1 LGVDAGGVAE
11 RVILASTSDLCG
23 CTVLGTIVGSADI
36 QREDGEMTTST
47 TTRTRNRTI
56 RAVLTGAL
64 AVGILGASVTA
75 DAATGPVQAG
85 LTLTPSSAAVS
96 QVVTG
101 TATATNTSNAAISQV
116 AMGIDIPS
124 GLAYTGL
131 VRPVNGSCRA
141 TFVTNHRLVYC
152 NVSNLAPGQ
161 TATLKVTVS
170 APATGSYAFRV
181 YARQLY
187 TTTDTFAYATLT
199 VH

>member
-1 LGVDAGGVAE
+1 MN
-11 RVILASTSDLCG
+11 I
-23 CTVLGTIVGSADI
+23 
-36 QREDGEMTTST
+36 
-47 TTRTRNRTI
+47 TRTRRRI
-56 RAVLTGAL
+56 VIAAALTGAL
-64 AVGILGASVTA
+64 AVGILGTGVMAN
-75 DAATGPVQAG
+75 AATGPVQAG
-85 LTLTPSSAAVS
+85 LSLTPSTATVS

-101 TATATNTSNAAISQV
+101 TATATNTSNATIGQV
-116 AMGIDIPS
+116 AMGIDIPA

-141 TFVTNHRLVYC
+141 TFVTNHRLVYS

-170 APATGSYAFRV
+170 APATGSYNFRV

-187 TTTDTFAYATLT
+187 TTTDTFAYATLM

>member
-1 LGVDAGGVAE
+1 MKTMHT
-11 RVILASTSDLCG
+11 RRR
-23 CTVLGTIVGSADI
+23 IVGA
-36 QREDGEMTTST
+36 
-47 TTRTRNRTI
+47 
-56 RAVLTGAL
+56 AL
-64 AVGILGASVTA
+64 AGAMAVGMLGASVTA
-75 DAATGPVQAG
+75 NAATGPVQAG
-85 LTLTPSSAAVS
+85 LTLTPSTATVS

-101 TATATNTSNAAISQV
+101 TATATNTSNATISQV

-152 NVSNLAPGQ
+152 NVSNLLPGQ

-170 APATGSYAFRV
+170 APAAGSYAFRV